1 MTGTARTATH
11 TTAEALLDATER
23 LLITAGQAGVSTR
36 RVAEEAGQP
45 HGLIRYHFGSLEALM
60 LQVLERASSRILQR
74 QRALYGGDRSFL
86 EKWRQAMGY
95 IETDLSDGFPKI
107 TAELFAKA
115 WNEPAFRGGL
125 RQTMAAF
132 TDMLAD
138 AVVGAAQEYELDLS
152 GDAVLALATLIR
164 TFQIGVLVE
173 RLADID
179 IGHAELTAAIDRALE
194 NRHPGEPHARP
205 AT

>member
-23 LLITAGQAGVSTR
+23 LLITTGQAGVSTR

-115 WNEPAFRGGL
+115 WNEPAFRDGL
-125 RQTMAAF
+125 RQTMAGF

-152 GDAVLALATLIR
+152 GDDVLALATLIR

-179 IGHAELTAAIDRALE
+179 IGHGELTAAIDRALE

>member
-1 MTGTARTATH
+1 MTEAAHATTH
-11 TTAEALLDATER
+11 TTAEALLDAAER

-60 LQVLERASSRILQR
+60 LQVLEQASSRVLER

-86 EKWRQAMGY
+86 DKWRQAMGY
-95 IETDLSDGFPKI
+95 IDTDLADGFPKI

-115 WNEPAFRGGL
+115 WNEHAYRDGL
-125 RQTMAAF
+125 RKTMAEF
-132 TDMLAD
+132 TDMLVD
-138 AVVGAAQEYELDLS
+138 AVAGAAEEYGLDLS
-152 GDAVLALATLIR
+152 GDDVLALATLIR

-179 IGHAELTAAIDRALE
+179 IGHAELATAIDHALE
-194 NRHPGEPHARP
+194 NHHPGERDARP

>member
-1 MTGTARTATH
+1 MTDAAHAATH

-60 LQVLERASSRILQR
+60 LEVLERASSRILER

-86 EKWRQAMGY
+86 DKWRQAMGY
-95 IETDLSDGFPKI
+95 IETDLEDGFPKI

-115 WNEPAFRGGL
+115 WNEPAYRDGL
-125 RQTMAAF
+125 RQTMAEF
-132 TDMLAD
+132 TDMLVD
-138 AVVGAAQEYELDLS
+138 AVAGAAQEYELDLS
-152 GDAVLALATLIR
+152 GDDVLAFATLIR
-164 TFQIGVLVE
+164 TFQIGILVE

-194 NRHPGEPHARP
+194 SHHAGELHARP

>member
-1 MTGTARTATH
+1 MTDAAQASTH
-11 TTAEALLDATER
+11 TTAEALLNATER

-60 LQVLERASSRILQR
+60 LQVLERASSRILER
-74 QRALYGGDRSFL
+74 QRALYAGDRSFL

-95 IETDLSDGFPKI
+95 IETDLADGFPKI

-115 WNEPAFRGGL
+115 WNEQAFRDGL
-125 RQTMAAF
+125 RQTMADF
-132 TDMLAD
+132 TDMLVD
-138 AVVGAAQEYELDLS
+138 AVAGAAQEHELDVS
-152 GDAVLALATLIR
+152 GPDVLALATLIR
-164 TFQIGVLVE
+164 TFQIGILVE
-173 RLADID
+173 RLANVD
-179 IGHAELTAAIDRALE
+179 IGHAELTAAIDRVLE
-194 NRHPGEPHARP
+194 NHHPGEPHARP

>member
-1 MTGTARTATH
+1 MTSQARATTH
-11 TTAEALLDATER
+11 STAEALLDATER
-23 LLITAGQAGVSTR
+23 LLVTAGQAGVSTR

-60 LQVLERASSRILQR
+60 LQVLERASSRILER
-74 QRALYGGDRSFL
+74 QRALYGGDRSFV

-95 IETDLSDGFPKI
+95 IETDLADGFPKI

-115 WNEPAFRGGL
+115 WNEPAFREGL

-138 AVVGAAQEYELDLS
+138 AVAGAAQEYELDLS
-152 GDAVLALATLIR
+152 GDDVLAVATLIR
-164 TFQIGVLVE
+164 TFQIGILVE

-179 IGHAELTAAIDRALE
+179 IGHAELTAALDRALE
-194 NRHPGEPHARP
+194 NHHPGELHARP

>member
-1 MTGTARTATH
+1 MTEAAHAATH
-11 TTAEALLDATER
+11 TTADALLDAAER
-23 LLITAGQAGVSTR
+23 LLITAGQTGVSTR

-60 LQVLERASSRILQR
+60 LQVLERASSRILER

-86 EKWRQAMGY
+86 DKWRQAMGY
-95 IETDLSDGFPKI
+95 IETDLVDGFPKI

-115 WNEPAFRGGL
+115 WNEPAYRDGL
-125 RQTMAAF
+125 RQTMAEF
-132 TDMLAD
+132 TDMLVD
-138 AVVGAAQEYELDLS
+138 AVAGAAEEYGLGLS
-152 GDAVLALATLIR
+152 GDDVLALATLIR

-179 IGHAELTAAIDRALE
+179 IGHAELTTAIVHALE
-194 NRHPGEPHARP
+194 DHHPGEPDARP

>member
-1 MTGTARTATH
+1 MTDHAPAAAH

-23 LLITAGQAGVSTR
+23 LLVTAGQAGVSTR

-60 LQVLERASSRILQR
+60 LQVLERASSRILER

-95 IETDLSDGFPKI
+95 IDTDLADGFPKI

-115 WNEPAFRGGL
+115 WNEPAFRDGL

-138 AVVGAAQEYELDLS
+138 AVAGAAHEYELDLRA
-152 GDAVLALATLIR
+152 DEVLALATLIR

-173 RLADID
+173 RLSDID

-194 NRHPGEPHARP
+194 NHSGEQHAGR

>member
-1 MTGTARTATH
+1 MSALPDQVTH
-11 TTAEALLDATER
+11 VTAESLLDATER

-60 LQVLERASSRILQR
+60 LRVLERASGRILDR
-74 QRALYGGDRSFL
+74 QRALYSGDRSFL
-86 EKWRQAMGY
+86 DKWRQAMGY
-95 IETDLSDGFPKI
+95 IETDLADGFPKI

-115 WNEPAFRGGL
+115 WNDAAYRDGL
-125 RQTMAAF
+125 RETMAAF
-132 TDMLAD
+132 TEMLVD
-138 AVVGAAQEYELDLS
+138 AVVGAAREYQLDLNS
-152 GDAVLALATLIR
+152 DELLAIATLIR
-164 TFQIGVLVE
+164 TFQIGILVE

-179 IGHAELTAAIDRALE
+179 IGHAELTAAIDHALE
-194 NRHPGEPHARP
+194 NHQSGEPHARP